1 MFSSYN
7 NILTFQI
14 FMNQGMYFL
23 VSTILKLFHRFRERS
38 NVRLIH
44 SLKYIVL
51 FYVLMPLYFE
61 SSKVVKKTNNC
72 NHIRH
77 RFATKTTHVRAYL
90 PTNIKAVLSCI
101 TCRTKPGF

>member
-1 MFSSYN
+1 MFSSYK

-14 FMNQGMYFL
+14 FMNQGMYIL

-61 SSKVVKKTNNC
+61 SSKVVKKTIAIIYGIDLLLKE
-72 NHIRH
+72 HM
-77 RFATKTTHVRAYL
+77 
-90 PTNIKAVLSCI
+90 
-101 TCRTKPGF
+101 